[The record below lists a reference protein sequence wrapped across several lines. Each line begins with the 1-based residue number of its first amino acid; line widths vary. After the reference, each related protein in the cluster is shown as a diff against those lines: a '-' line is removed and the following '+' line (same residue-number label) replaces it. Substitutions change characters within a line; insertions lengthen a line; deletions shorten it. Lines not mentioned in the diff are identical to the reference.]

1 MGAAVRVI
9 VFNADEAYRAELR
22 TALLSLQGVKI
33 VAEVDEPVLLPQA
46 VGQFPAD
53 VAIVHLDPDM
63 ETVLQMAGRVAA
75 ERPDLAVFAL
85 SESTDGQLILAAMR
99 LGVREFLTKPLDT
112 KFLASAFE
120 KVTQR
125 RTASATQGRL
135 IAVLGSAGGV
145 GATSI
150 ATNLAVEL
158 AGIATGGVGL
168 VDLDFRFG
176 QVATMLDLESTYTI
190 ADLCETHQQLEP
202 QMIERAL
209 VHHQS
214 GVKVLA
220 RPNQFTQAE
229 NITAAHCAG
238 VLTGLTSM
246 HEYVVVDGPSRFD
259 AGARAVLDL
268 ADDILL
274 VMHLLVPCVRNLS
287 RMIEGMREVG
297 FNLDR
302 VKLICN
308 RSGRDS
314 GSLSLDDVREILG
327 LEVHAVLPEDW
338 ATLSGAIN
346 LGEPLAAHAPKSRLA
361 AAFRD
366 LAERLHRPGG
376 QADETGGARKGGLLS
391 RIFSD
396 A

>member
-9 VFNADEAYRAELR
+9 VFNADEAYRPELR

-53 VAIVHLDPDM
+53 VAIVHLDPNM
-63 ETVLQMAGRVAA
+63 ETVLQMAGKVAA
-75 ERPDLAVFAL
+75 ERPDLAIFAL

-99 LGVREFLTKPLDT
+99 LGIREFLTKPLDRE
-112 KFLASAFE
+112 FLVPAFE

-125 RTASATQGRL
+125 RTESATQGHL

-158 AGIATGGVGL
+158 ARIATGRVGL

-209 VHHQS
+209 VPHRS

-229 NITAAHCAG
+229 NITAAHCVG

-268 ADDILL
+268 ADDMLL

-287 RMIEGMREVG
+287 RMIQGMREVG

-308 RSGRDS
+308 RSGRDL
-314 GSLSLDDVREILG
+314 GSLSLDDVRETLG

-338 ATLSGAIN
+338 ATISGAIN
-346 LGEPLAAHAPKSRLA
+346 LGEPLVEHAPKSRLA
-361 AAFRD
+361 LAVRD
-366 LAERLHRPGG
+366 LAERLHQPESP
-376 QADETGGARKGGLLS
+376 ADETVCARKGGLLS